1 MSFSAV
7 DHGMM
12 ARALQLAERGLWTTS
27 PNPRVGCVVVRDGE
41 IVGEGWHV
49 QAGEPHAEV
58 HALRAAG
65 ARARGATAYVTL
77 EPCSHYG
84 RTPPCAEAL
93 IAAGVSRVV
102 CAMTDPNP
110 LVAGK
115 GLTML
120 QAAGIE
126 TASGL
131 LENEARGLNIGF
143 VSRMTRGRPWLR
155 LKVAASLDGKTA
167 LNNGLSQWIT
177 GPDARRDGHAWRARA
192 CAILTGIGTVRD
204 DDPQLSV
211 RDVATTRQPLRVLV
225 DSKLEISPTARILQD
240 GPVLIVGAVE
250 NAEKMA
256 LLRSTGNFVE
266 ILNNSAGKVDLKAL
280 LELLAQRGINE
291 VHAEAGFKLNGSLLR
306 EGLVDELLLYLAPC
320 LIGHQASSLFNLPAL
335 TTLDDKSRLQI
346 RDLRQVGADCLSAVG
361 PHTAHP
367 ASFLKRTVRHSM
379 VSASSNNKRP
389 LSNSPMPAAS
399 FSASAACMVPIM
411 PVSGAK
417 TPITAQRT
425 SSTSSPSGKRQ

>member
-41 IVGEGWHV
+41 IVGEGWHEK
-49 QAGEPHAEV
+49 AGEPHAEV

-65 ARARGATAYVTL
+65 DKAKGATAYVTL

-102 CAMTDPNP
+102 AAMTDPNP
-110 LVAGK
+110 LVSGK
-115 GLTML
+115 GLALL

-131 LENEARGLNIGF
+131 LENEARELNIGF

-155 LKVAASLDGKTA
+155 LKAAASLDGKTA
-167 LNNGLSQWIT
+167 LNNGVSQWIT
-177 GPDARRDGHAWRARA
+177 CPDARRDGHAWRARA

-204 DDPQLSV
+204 DDPSLTV
-211 RDVATTRQPLRVLV
+211 RDVVTTRQPLRVVV
-225 DSKLEISPTARILQD
+225 DSRLEIPPTARILQ
-240 GPVLIVGAVE
+240 GEPVLIVGAVD

-266 ILNNSAGKVDLKAL
+266 ILNNGAGKVDLKAL

-320 LIGHQASSLFNLPAL
+320 LIGHDASGLFNLPEL
-335 TTLDDKSRLQI
+335 TRLDGKKQLRI
-346 RDLRQVGADCLSAVG
+346 RDLRQLGEDIRLIARF
-361 PHTAHP
+361 P
-367 ASFLKRTVRHSM
+367 
-379 VSASSNNKRP
+379 
-389 LSNSPMPAAS
+389 
-399 FSASAACMVPIM
+399 
-411 PVSGAK
+411 
-417 TPITAQRT
+417 
-425 SSTSSPSGKRQ
+425 